1 MGMTGSWLAVVAA
14 FALVALNGFFVAT
27 EFALVKVRPTR
38 LDELA
43 RRGSAAARRAARLVR
58 SLDEYLSA
66 TQLGI
71 TLASLAL
78 GWIGEPAFAHL
89 IEPAAIRLGLP
100 VRAAE
105 AITAAVAFAIITLL
119 HIVFGELAPKSV
131 AIQRSEGTALWV
143 AVPMQAFRVLFYPA
157 IRVLN
162 GIAGATLRLVGL
174 QPPSGAEAVHSE
186 EELRLIVAGMRSS
199 AKGSRERLD
208 LVDRTLRLSQ
218 RLARDLMVARQDI
231 IYFRLDQTPD
241 ERRAVARQAGHGR
254 YPVIE
259 TDIDHM
265 AGILHV
271 RDVFHL
277 GQEPRTPEELRAILR
292 PALYVPETMS
302 AEALLREFRRL
313 RQTLAV
319 VVDEYGGTAG
329 LVTLED
335 LATAVVGEV
344 QDEHSREGPS
354 IEPLPGGQYRVD
366 PRTPVPEFAD
376 HFGVQVDP
384 GSAATV
390 GGLLIERLRRIPVP
404 GDRVAIGPVELTVE
418 EMEGPRIVAL
428 SAKQA
433 GSAGRPPA

>member
-1 MGMTGSWLAVVAA
+1 MTGSWLAVVAA

-199 AKGSRERLD
+199 AKG
-208 LVDRTLRLSQ
+208 
-218 RLARDLMVARQDI
+218 VARA
-231 IYFRLDQTPD
+231 P
-241 ERRAVARQAGHGR
+241 G
-254 YPVIE
+254 
-259 TDIDHM
+259 
-265 AGILHV
+265 
-271 RDVFHL
+271 
-277 GQEPRTPEELRAILR
+277 
-292 PALYVPETMS
+292 
-302 AEALLREFRRL
+302 
-313 RQTLAV
+313 
-319 VVDEYGGTAG
+319 
-329 LVTLED
+329 
-335 LATAVVGEV
+335 
-344 QDEHSREGPS
+344 
-354 IEPLPGGQYRVD
+354 PGGPD
-366 PRTPVPEFAD
+366 A
-376 HFGVQVDP
+376 
-384 GSAATV
+384 
-390 GGLLIERLRRIPVP
+390 
-404 GDRVAIGPVELTVE
+404 
-418 EMEGPRIVAL
+418 
-428 SAKQA
+428 
-433 GSAGRPPA
+433 PP